1 MHKKCFSYQDKKP
14 GHRAMFLL
22 LLFKTIMEWLSSLFG
37 EGDNLN
43 SLQMGVRAAVAFFAA
58 LALIRIAGL
67 RTFGRR
73 SAMDN
78 VIIIMLGAVLSR
90 AVVGASPFI
99 PVLVACAVFV
109 LIHRLLAWLSWHHDG
124 LGKIIK
130 GEHISLFANGKEN
143 IPNMK
148 RAMISKKDMM
158 EGVRLQASENSCDN
172 IEEVFI
178 ERSGEISVVKK

>member
-1 MHKKCFSYQDKKP
+1 
-14 GHRAMFLL
+14 
-22 LLFKTIMEWLSSLFG
+22 MEWINSLFG
-37 EGDNLN
+37 TGEELN
-43 SLQMGVRAAVAFFAA
+43 SLQMSVRAAIAFFCA
-58 LALIRIAGL
+58 LVLIRIAGL

-99 PVLVACAVFV
+99 PVLLACAVFV
-109 LIHRLLAWLSWHHDG
+109 LIHRLLAWLSWNHDG
-124 LGKIIK
+124 IGKLIK
-130 GEHISLFANGKEN
+130 GEHISLFANGEDN

-148 RAMISKKDMM
+148 RSMISKKDMM
-158 EGVRLQASENSCDN
+158 EGVRLQVNENSCEN

-178 ERSGEISVVKK
+178 ERNGEISVIKK